1 MEEKD
6 YFDTQQNMQQPES
19 ERRPESEQ
27 QSELERQPESERR
40 PELEQPSGTE
50 QEPAAEQNRGDGT
63 EKKKVSLL
71 RELLSI
77 VEIFVAAFILAQ
89 FVVHFVLINAEV
101 PSESMQNIIEPG
113 DRLFGFR
120 LAYTF
125 GDPDRF
131 DVVIFRY
138 PVDESQNFIKRIIGL
153 PGETVEIREGKIYID
168 GADTPLDEPYLPEE
182 WDEDNDGY
190 VFEVP
195 SDSYLVLGDNRN
207 ISLDARFWSAKALNE
222 GLAENEQEAEK
233 YTYVDSDQILG
244 RAIFKYYPHFK
255 SLLSY

>member
-1 MEEKD
+1 MEEKE
-6 YFDTQQNMQQPES
+6 YLNKEYEEM
-19 ERRPESEQ
+19 
-27 QSELERQPESERR
+27 
-40 PELEQPSGTE
+40 TE
-50 QEPAAEQNRGDGT
+50 ETEPADEQAPEGQEEGT
-63 EKKKVSLL
+63 KKQKVSLL

-153 PGETVEIREGKIYID
+153 PGEKVEIREGKIYID
-168 GADTPLDEPYLPEE
+168 DSDTPLDEPHLPEE

-195 SDSYLVLGDNRN
+195 LDSYLVLGDNRN
-207 ISLDARFWSAKALNE
+207 ISLDARFWSAKALKE
-222 GLAENEQEAEK
+222 GLADNEQEAEK

-244 RAIFKYYPHFK
+244 RAVFKYYPHFK